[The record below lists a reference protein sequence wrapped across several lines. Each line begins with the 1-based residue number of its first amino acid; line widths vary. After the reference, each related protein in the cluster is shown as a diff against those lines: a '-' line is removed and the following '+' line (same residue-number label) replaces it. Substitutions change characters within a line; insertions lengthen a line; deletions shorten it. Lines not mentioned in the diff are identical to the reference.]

1 MADNVKI
8 SIKDRDSAIAWLGTV
23 EALNM
28 DYQMAMKEA
37 GETITD
43 MESFAEGTM
52 IDELVDCGS
61 KILTAADSTYQAIN
75 SIAKTVT
82 TVLDTVGEF
91 VGEAV
96 GLFGKI
102 AGIFGA

>member
-1 MADNVKI
+1 MADNVQIK
-8 SIKDRDSAIAWLGTV
+8 IKDRDSAMAWLGNI

-28 DYQMAMKEA
+28 DYQLAMKDA

-43 MESFAEGTM
+43 MENFAEGTLV
-52 IDELVDCGS
+52 DELVDCGS

-75 SIAKTVT
+75 SIANTVT

-96 GLFGKI
+96 GLFTKV